1 MSHNHALMKDY
12 MGLVTYLYTS
22 MNLHA
27 TQKRESHKIKNPEPV
42 KIIIVIKN
50 QIS

>member
-1 MSHNHALMKDY
+1 

-27 TQKRESHKIKNPEPV
+27 TQKEKATKLRIQNLLKLL
-42 KIIIVIKN
+42 VIKN